1 MTVLMNLHPDLSYM
15 AGITGPV
22 EVSGGTVGECI
33 QQLVAEY
40 PILKE
45 SVFYR
50 DGSLQ
55 TFVEIYVNR
64 KAVYVDELNHRVSDG
79 DEIHL
84 TLTIAG
90 G

>member
-1 MTVLMNLHPDLSYM
+1 M
-15 AGITGPV
+15 AYLAGETDVVETTG
-22 EVSGGTVGECI
+22 STVGECI
-33 QQLVAEY
+33 ERLMARY
-40 PILKE
+40 PALKDLIFHRE
-45 SVFYR
+45 
-50 DGSLQ
+50 GSLQ

-64 KAVYVDELNHRVSDG
+64 KAACPDELSHKVADG